1 MALLN
6 HSRSFKTYK
15 DIALIPSGQSNSQI
29 TDGCLVLEGGAWRG
43 LYTEGVTDYLLEN
56 NLNFHTVIGVSAGA
70 LSGIYYMCGQ
80 IGNAA
85 RVNLGYRKDRDYV
98 GVRPMIRDQGITGF
112 SFLFDEMARY
122 YPLDTERLCDPRRHF
137 YTVVTNCL
145 TGKPEYKTSHDADDI
160 AFYARTSATVPY
172 VSRPVIIGN
181 TPYLDGGISDC
192 VPFRWAEENG
202 YKKIIV
208 VRTRHREFR
217 DTPRE
222 HTKIDE
228 RLYRNYP
235 ELLKDLLTSPERYN
249 SMLDELDRQEKEGRV
264 FVIAPKE
271 PVSVRRFETD
281 LDKLGELYWQ
291 GYHDMQAQLPG
302 LRQYLHG

>member
-145 TGKPEYKTSHDADDI
+145 T
-160 AFYARTSATVPY
+160 
-172 VSRPVIIGN
+172 
-181 TPYLDGGISDC
+181 
-192 VPFRWAEENG
+192 
-202 YKKIIV
+202 
-208 VRTRHREFR
+208 
-217 DTPRE
+217 
-222 HTKIDE
+222 
-228 RLYRNYP
+228 
-235 ELLKDLLTSPERYN
+235 
-249 SMLDELDRQEKEGRV
+249 
-264 FVIAPKE
+264 
-271 PVSVRRFETD
+271 
-281 LDKLGELYWQ
+281 
-291 GYHDMQAQLPG
+291 
-302 LRQYLHG
+302 

>member
-98 GVRPMIRDQGITGF
+98 GVRPMIRIRASPAF
-112 SFLFDEMARY
+112 RSFLMRWPGIIRWIRNGCAIPAVIFI
-122 YPLDTERLCDPRRHF
+122 PLSP
-137 YTVVTNCL
+137 TV
-145 TGKPEYKTSHDADDI
+145 
-160 AFYARTSATVPY
+160 
-172 VSRPVIIGN
+172 
-181 TPYLDGGISDC
+181 
-192 VPFRWAEENG
+192 
-202 YKKIIV
+202 
-208 VRTRHREFR
+208 
-217 DTPRE
+217 
-222 HTKIDE
+222 
-228 RLYRNYP
+228 
-235 ELLKDLLTSPERYN
+235 
-249 SMLDELDRQEKEGRV
+249 
-264 FVIAPKE
+264 
-271 PVSVRRFETD
+271 
-281 LDKLGELYWQ
+281 
-291 GYHDMQAQLPG
+291 
-302 LRQYLHG
+302 